1 MSRTAA
7 APSPLPRQRQGR
19 GPNPLLLSALAAAAI
34 GGGAAVVQS
43 VLVRGFD
50 SLLPDARG
58 ISHFNRPGTLTI
70 LAADGQVVQKL
81 GPVSREK
88 LSSGAVPPLVEQAF
102 IAAEDRRFF
111 QHDGV
116 DLYGISRAMVRNISR
131 GSVEE
136 GASTITQQL
145 ARTVFLSQDRT
156 ILRKL
161 KEAALASKLERQ
173 LSKRQ
178 ILTEYLNLVYL
189 GSSAYGVSD
198 AAWIYFSKNP
208 DQLNLAEAAL
218 IAGLPPAP
226 SVYSPLVNQDLALQR
241 RRIVLRRMR
250 EQGFITL
257 VQERDA
263 NEAPLGLNPASPKYF
278 ESSAPW
284 YSSWVAMELPRVLTK
299 EQLEVGGLTVRTGM
313 DPSMQAEAQKV
324 INARAGGM
332 EGGLVAMEPGTG
344 LVRALVGGKDF
355 NRSQFNRAVQ
365 ALRSPGS
372 TFKLFAFTAALEAG
386 MTPEDTVDDKT
397 RCIKDGWPP
406 KEFCV
411 KGAGKMSMTQAVAQS
426 KNAASIMVAE
436 KVAYPR
442 VVDVARRLGITGTVG
457 EYPSMVLGSNE
468 KNMLEMTA
476 AYAAINNR
484 GVYVEP
490 TPFEE
495 ILGPDGQLLY
505 SRRTDGKPPKRAVSS
520 DVADAMNWM
529 LQRVVSGG
537 TGTGAGLPDRS
548 ASGKTGTAEG
558 ARDLWFIGS
567 IPQLTTAVWF
577 GYDGNT
583 KTGSSSA
590 QAAAAWSAFMA
601 SVTKGMPVQEFP
613 PKPALPGR
621 FVPYV
626 PPKEKEK
633 TKAEIEAERRERQE
647 PWQPP
652 DVMDSDS
659 RWDPPTYEVPSWDPP
674 SDPEP
679 RPRRRADPEPQWS
692 PPEPA
697 ASEPPPQPRPRPQP
711 RPEPAPAPA
720 PRPQPQPAP
729 APAPAAMPVSSPP
742 PPPPPPPPLDSPPP
756 LPPLP

>member
-1 MSRTAA
+1 MTNTAVA
-7 APSPLPRQRQGR
+7 RPSQPRRSQRPR
-19 GPNPLLLSALAAAAI
+19 RNPLLLPALAAAAI

-50 SLLPDARG
+50 ALLPDARG

-70 LAADGQVVQKL
+70 LAADGQVVQKQ

-88 LSSGAVPPLVEQAF
+88 LTSGTIPPLVEKAF
-102 IAAEDRRFF
+102 IAAEDRRFYN
-111 QHDGV
+111 HDGV
-116 DLYGISRAMVRNISR
+116 DFYGISRAMVRNISR

-156 ILRKL
+156 LLRKV
-161 KEAALASKLERQ
+161 KEAALAGKLERQ

-198 AAWIYFSKNP
+198 AAWVYFSKTP
-208 DQLNLAEAAL
+208 EQLTLAEAAL

-250 EQGFITL
+250 EQGFITAA
-257 VQERDA
+257 QETEAA
-263 NEAPLGLNPASPKYF
+263 NAPLALKPADPKYF
-278 ESSAPW
+278 DSTAPW
-284 YSSWVAMELPRVLTK
+284 YSSWVALELPRVLTK
-299 EQLEVGGLTVRTGM
+299 EQMEVGGLTVRTGM
-313 DPSMQAEAQKV
+313 DPAMQAAAQKV
-324 INARAGGM
+324 INARAGSM

-344 LVRALVGGKDF
+344 LVRAIVGGKDF

-372 TFKLFAFTAALEAG
+372 TFKLFAYTAALEAG
-386 MTPEDTVDDKT
+386 MTPEDTVNDKT
-397 RCIKDGWPP
+397 RCYKEGWPP
-406 KEFCV
+406 KQFCI
-411 KGAGKMSMTQAVAQS
+411 KGSGKISMTQAVAQS
-426 KNAASIMVAE
+426 KNSAAVGVAE

-457 EYPSMVLGSNE
+457 EYPAMVLGSNE
-468 KNMLEMTA
+468 KTMLEMTA

-484 GVYVEP
+484 GIYVEP

-505 SRRTDGKPPKRAVSS
+505 SRRSDGKHPKRAVSS
-520 DVADAMNWM
+520 DVADAMTWM
-529 LQRVVSGG
+529 LQKVVSGG
-537 TGTGAGLPDRS
+537 TGTGAGLADRPV
-548 ASGKTGTAEG
+548 AGKTGTAEG

-577 GYDGNT
+577 GYDENT

-590 QAAAAWSAFMA
+590 QAAAAWGAFMA
-601 SVTKGMPVQEFP
+601 AISKNIPVQEFP
-613 PKPALPGR
+613 PKPVLEGK

-626 PPKEKEK
+626 PPKEKKKPAPAPEN
-633 TKAEIEAERRERQE
+633 RERQE
-647 PWQPP
+647 PWEPP
-652 DVMDSDS
+652 DVMSPDS
-659 RWDPPTYEVPSWDPP
+659 RWEPPADEPP
-674 SDPEP
+674 LWEPPPEEPEP
-679 RPRRRADPEPQWS
+679 RARRRAEPEPTWS
-692 PPEPA
+692 EPEPSW
-697 ASEPPPQPRPRPQP
+697 SEPPPPRPRPRPQA
-711 RPEPAPAPA
+711 APAPA
-720 PRPQPQPAP
+720 PDPVREPAP
-729 APAPAAMPVSSPP
+729 TASTPVAAPP
-742 PPPPPPPPLDSPPP
+742 PPPPPPPVEPPP
-756 LPPLP
+756 LPPVP